1 MIDLNEMILFARVVS
16 RGSFTEA
23 ARELGVPASTLSR
36 KVSALEERL
45 GVRLLE
51 RTTRQLRLTDA
62 GELYYERCARLSRE
76 AEEAD
81 HSVMAL
87 QTSPRGTLR
96 VTAPP
101 FFAESN
107 LAPVI
112 AEYGRRCPDVQL
124 VMILADRLV
133 DLVAEGFDL
142 AIRVAA
148 GFSDSSLVLRRIGKT
163 SAVLCASPDY
173 LQRRGAPHSL
183 ADLDQHSAVGYSFEA
198 GGEFFWRFLDDEG
211 KLVQK
216 SITPRLVVNSFWLTR
231 ELCRSGEGLAML
243 PASLAG
249 PDLASERLVR
259 VLPTVKTRSLDV
271 GVVTPSARQTP
282 TKVRV
287 FLDLLERGLGGLG

>member
-62 GELYYERCARLSRE
+62 GQIYYERCARLTRD

-87 QTSPRGTLR
+87 QTSPKGVLR

-107 LAPVI
+107 LAPVL
-112 AEYGRRCPDVQL
+112 AEYGRHCPDVQV
-124 VMILADRLV
+124 VMVLADRLV

-148 GFSDSSLVLRRIGKT
+148 GFSDSSLVLKRVGKT
-163 SAVLCASPDY
+163 SAMPCASPAY
-173 LQRRGAPHSL
+173 LQRHGAPRSL
-183 ADLDQHSAVGYSFEA
+183 AELETHSIVGYAFET
-198 GGEFFWRFLDDEG
+198 GGDFTWRFVDDEG

-216 SITPRLVVNSFWLTR
+216 SLSPRLVVNSFWMTR
-231 ELCRSGEGLAML
+231 ELCRNGEGIAML

-259 VLPTVKTRSLDV
+259 VLPAIKTRSLDV
-271 GVVTPSARQTP
+271 GIVMPSARQTP

-287 FLDLLERGLGGLG
+287 FLDVLERNLGGLG